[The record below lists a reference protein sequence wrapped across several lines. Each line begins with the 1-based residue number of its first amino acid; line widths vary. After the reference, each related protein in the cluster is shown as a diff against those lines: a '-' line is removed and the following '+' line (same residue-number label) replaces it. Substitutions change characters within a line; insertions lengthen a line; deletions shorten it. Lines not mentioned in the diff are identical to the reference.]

1 MTLDNLIGISL
12 EQMDVYQ
19 SDEVQDSFD
28 GVKPSINGFYAIK
41 KEPPFLS
48 VPTHGVAMVAVVSG
62 AIFLE
67 DCV

>member
-1 MTLDNLIGISL
+1 
-12 EQMDVYQ
+12 MDVYQ

>member
-41 KEPPFLS
+41 KNLHFCLS
-48 VPTHGVAMVAVVSG
+48 LPMELRWS
-62 AIFLE
+62 L
-67 DCV
+67 